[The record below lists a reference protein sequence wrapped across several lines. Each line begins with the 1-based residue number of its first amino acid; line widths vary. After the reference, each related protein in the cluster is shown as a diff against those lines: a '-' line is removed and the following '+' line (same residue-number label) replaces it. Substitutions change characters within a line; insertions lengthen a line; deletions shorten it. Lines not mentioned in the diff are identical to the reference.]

1 MMCLGLINDST
12 PSCPPT
18 PLSPLGLPCASS
30 SLHSEAFA
38 FHLFS
43 FIALPNGLGQ
53 RSDKDIAAR
62 EGRGEQLLLFCVIT
76 HLRSCTYHLS
86 LSLSLLQAAIAII
99 MRVIVASI
107 WKSFAYRRASL
118 AAFAQIADT
127 RPRDVTVIS
136 ARRDSIRTPPNR

>member
-12 PSCPPT
+12 PSCLRT
-18 PLSPLGLPCASS
+18 PLSPVELPCATS

-62 EGRGEQLLLFCVIT
+62 EERGGTSSLLCNNSLEI
-76 HLRSCTYHLS
+76 LYLPS

-136 ARRDSIRTPPNR
+136 VRRDSIRTPPNR